1 MGLVSAFRDRA
12 GVPALLRS
20 AHGKGPGGARH
31 GRTAV
36 LVRLTRMIRAAGA
49 KERRVVSLLAGG
61 AAVILALLLLGIAGE
76 NGYLERRA
84 QRREIQTVSAEIE
97 KIRQENQQLNQK
109 IRDLRSD
116 PRAIEELARE
126 RLRLAR
132 PGEVI
137 ITLPQSQPSA
147 TAPHP

>member
-1 MGLVSAFRDRA
+1 MIQKAGTKEHRGVS
-12 GVPALLRS
+12 
-20 AHGKGPGGARH
+20 
-31 GRTAV
+31 
-36 LVRLTRMIRAAGA
+36 M
-49 KERRVVSLLAGG
+49 LAGY
-61 AAVILALLLLGIAGE
+61 AAVVVLLVLLGIAGE

-84 QRREIQTVSAEIE
+84 QRREIQAVSAEIE
-97 KIRQENQQLNQK
+97 KVRQENQQLNQA

-137 ITLPQSQPSA
+137 ITLPRAESPA
-147 TAPHP
+147 AP

>member
-1 MGLVSAFRDRA
+1 
-12 GVPALLRS
+12 
-20 AHGKGPGGARH
+20 
-31 GRTAV
+31 
-36 LVRLTRMIRAAGA
+36 MIRKAGT
-49 KERRVVSLLAGG
+49 KEHRGVSMLAGY
-61 AAVILALLLLGIAGE
+61 AAVVLMLVLLGIAGE

-84 QRREIQTVSAEIE
+84 QRREIQAVSAEIE
-97 KIRQENQQLNQK
+97 KVRQENQQLNQA

-137 ITLPQSQPSA
+137 ITLPQNQPSA
-147 TAPHP
+147 TPPRP

>member
-1 MGLVSAFRDRA
+1 M
-12 GVPALLRS
+12 
-20 AHGKGPGGARH
+20 
-31 GRTAV
+31 
-36 LVRLTRMIRAAGA
+36 
-49 KERRVVSLLAGG
+49 LAGY
-61 AAVILALLLLGIAGE
+61 AAVVVLLVLLGIAGE

-84 QRREIQTVSAEIE
+84 QRREIQAVSAEIE
-97 KIRQENQQLNQK
+97 KVRQENQQLNQA

-137 ITLPQSQPSA
+137 ITLPRAESPA
-147 TAPHP
+147 AP

>member
-1 MGLVSAFRDRA
+1 MIQ
-12 GVPALLRS
+12 
-20 AHGKGPGGARH
+20 
-31 GRTAV
+31 
-36 LVRLTRMIRAAGA
+36 MIRKAGTNEHRGA
-49 KERRVVSLLAGG
+49 SMLAGY
-61 AAVILALLLLGIAGE
+61 AMVVLLLVLLGIAGE

-84 QRREIQTVSAEIE
+84 QRREIQALSAEVE

-147 TAPHP
+147 TPPRP

>member
-1 MGLVSAFRDRA
+1 
-12 GVPALLRS
+12 
-20 AHGKGPGGARH
+20 
-31 GRTAV
+31 
-36 LVRLTRMIRAAGA
+36 MIRTIRKAGTE
-49 KERRVVSLLAGG
+49 KEFRGVSILAGS
-61 AAVILALLLLGIAGE
+61 AAVILSLVLLGIAGE

-84 QRREIQTVSAEIE
+84 QRGQIQALSTDIE
-97 KIRQENQQLNQK
+97 KIKHENQQLNQT

-137 ITLPQSQPSA
+137 ITLPQDKSPVGSPPS
-147 TAPHP
+147 P

>member
-1 MGLVSAFRDRA
+1 MLA
-12 GVPALLRS
+12 GCATVIL
-20 AHGKGPGGARH
+20 
-31 GRTAV
+31 V
-36 LVRLTRMIRAAGA
+36 LV
-49 KERRVVSLLAGG
+49 
-61 AAVILALLLLGIAGE
+61 LLGIAGE
-76 NGYLERRA
+76 NGYLERRG
-84 QRREIQTVSAEIE
+84 QRREIQALSAEIE

-137 ITLPQSQPSA
+137 ITLPQSQPPA
-147 TAPHP
+147 TARP